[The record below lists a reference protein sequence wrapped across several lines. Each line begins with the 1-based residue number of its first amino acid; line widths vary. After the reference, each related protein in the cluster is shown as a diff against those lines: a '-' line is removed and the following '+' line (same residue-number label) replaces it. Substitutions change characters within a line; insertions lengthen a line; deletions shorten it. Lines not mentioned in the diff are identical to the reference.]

1 MWAVIRGQGE
11 ETESSIRPWKT
22 SSKKSAQKVKPPWVS
37 FRRKAEGYVLAP
49 TSTRGL
55 APAWTRA
62 NLAIMCC
69 GQGQP
74 GFSVPHPF
82 PMVGGRSIRH
92 SDAKFSQLSSH
103 CGEVCLRLKSMVKQ
117 KVNHCEDR
125 LSKMDKISTRTAS
138 SLWT

>member
-1 MWAVIRGQGE
+1 MGD
-11 ETESSIRPWKT
+11 
-22 SSKKSAQKVKPPWVS
+22 
-37 FRRKAEGYVLAP
+37 YVLTP

-55 APAWTRA
+55 ALAWTIA

-92 SDAKFSQLSSH
+92 SDAKFSKLSSH
-103 CGEVCLRLKSMVKQ
+103 CGEVCLRQRSMVWKK

-125 LSKMDKISTRTAS
+125 LSKMDKIST
-138 SLWT
+138 